1 MTRLS
6 TRQWLAIATGAIAF
20 FAGAVVMGF
29 MSALDSLGPTTGWIV
44 TVASISGLVLMIGTV
59 VHALLSGDT
68 EGVERQDAA
77 RASMITVLVVVVAGF
92 AYSLLEAFTGMPRLT
107 AAVPAAVA
115 GLTWMVSFAW
125 GRWGGE
131 EG

>member
-1 MTRLS
+1 
-6 TRQWLAIATGAIAF
+6 
-20 FAGAVVMGF
+20 
-29 MSALDSLGPTTGWIV
+29 
-44 TVASISGLVLMIGTV
+44 
-59 VHALLSGDT
+59 
-68 EGVERQDAA
+68 
-77 RASMITVLVVVVAGF
+77 MITVLVVVVAGF
-92 AYSLLEAFTGMPRLT
+92 AYSLLEAFRGMPRLT